1 MASPRKVKEF
11 MRRAGRSSAIRLSGG
26 DTKQRG
32 LDVVVGSEGRE
43 EEHVLF
49 PLVVA
54 FEMIMA

>member
-1 MASPRKVKEF
+1 MDLV
-11 MRRAGRSSAIRLSGG
+11 RSNNPCGALVEAIRLSGG

-32 LDVVVGSEGRE
+32 LDVVVGARSRE